1 MEREIEI
8 KKEGIFIPIKVLK
21 GIGLED
27 FDLRDLIFVDANIF
41 IDHGSANPIYGKFC
55 EEFLEKVE
63 SKIVMA
69 IGKSI

>member
-1 MEREIEI
+1 MRGKRREDTLV
-8 KKEGIFIPIKVLK
+8 KNR
-21 GIGLED
+21 LED